1 MATAGYSASVLVSGT
16 STAMTDEATTQV
28 GATKG
33 YYITSL
39 TKRILDP
46 AVAVVVEDDATTVAA
61 SNYTVD
67 HLGGR
72 VTFAASYTVNAAV
85 TVTASYLP
93 TLEVGTARSYSL
105 GLMRSMLDKTVF
117 GDTATDRRAGLA
129 DCSGTLERLDV
140 GTDDLDGGAGTV
152 TLAGILAA
160 GDYTLVKIVPD
171 TGDTDSFFA
180 CWARLESDAL
190 STDVAD
196 LVTASVSFQGVVP
209 GNAAQSF
216 WLGDTTA

>member
-1 MATAGYSASVLVSGT
+1 MATAGFNASVLVSGT

-46 AVAVVVEDDATTVAA
+46 AVAVVVEDATVVVAA
-61 SNYTVD
+61 SNYSVD
-67 HLGGR
+67 HLAGR
-72 VTFAASYTVNAAV
+72 VTFVAGYTVNGAV

-93 TLEVGTARSYSL
+93 TLEVGTARGFSF
-105 GLMRSMLDKTVF
+105 GTMRSMLDKTVF

-129 DCSGTLERLDV
+129 DCSGTLDRLDV

-160 GDYTLVKIVPD
+160 GDYTLVKVVPD
-171 TGDTDSFFA
+171 TSDTDTFFA

-190 STDVAD
+190 SADVAD
-196 LVTASVSFQGVVP
+196 LVTASLSYQGVVP
-209 GNAAQSF
+209 GNATQSF

>member
-72 VTFAASYTVNAAV
+72 VTFAASY
-85 TVTASYLP
+85 LP

-140 GTDDLDGGAGTV
+140 GTADLDGGAGTV

-190 STDVAD
+190 SADVAD